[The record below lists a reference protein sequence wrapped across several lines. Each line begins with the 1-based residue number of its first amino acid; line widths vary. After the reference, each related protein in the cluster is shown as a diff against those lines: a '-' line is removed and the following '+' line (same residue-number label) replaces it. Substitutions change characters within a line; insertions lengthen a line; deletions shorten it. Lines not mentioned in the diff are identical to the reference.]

1 MTLRSS
7 DLQSDSDLDSIR
19 NSCNVFSIQ
28 FLFWYT
34 TKTLVASPMGQ
45 LYITDAALNHPPPPP
60 RSTTTLFYYLGTKS
74 RCFSENEVNFSVQ
87 FCIFCYYTNDKKL
100 EGHIC
105 CLFSHG
111 YMDTVSEKEKV
122 GNVDI
127 GRPK

>member
-45 LYITDAALNHPPPPP
+45 LYITDAALNHPPLLLLLAALPHY
-60 RSTTTLFYYLGTKS
+60 SIILGQNPDV
-74 RCFSENEVNFSVQ
+74 F
-87 FCIFCYYTNDKKL
+87 
-100 EGHIC
+100 
-105 CLFSHG
+105 
-111 YMDTVSEKEKV
+111 
-122 GNVDI
+122 
-127 GRPK
+127 PKMR